1 MNHFF
6 SLEVVVFELAHVA
19 GDPVL
24 AQSYELVVVLQLKS
38 QGEEGQQEVEVNK
51 VGIEIQLRSNV
62 G

>member
-19 GDPVL
+19 RDPVL